1 MKHSLFFLGGEDEE
15 IDAQTCQ
22 VALISNFAFS
32 GFGSNLL
39 IQIILFTQ
47 DIKEFSELQVL
58 IIQYGQLVQK
68 ILEGMV
74 NLSLHPLLPL
84 VMGYSVS

>member
-1 MKHSLFFLGGEDEE
+1 MKHSLVFLGGEDEE

-58 IIQYGQLVQK
+58 IIPYGGLVQK

>member
-1 MKHSLFFLGGEDEE
+1 MKYSLVFPGGEDEE

-58 IIQYGQLVQK
+58 IIPYGQLVQK

>member
-1 MKHSLFFLGGEDEE
+1 MKHSLVFLGGEDEE